1 MNEVVTGVLF
11 YTTLYINCILC
22 AVAALT
28 GRWIFLMLI
37 VLSLGLTAYMMY
49 TITHNDEH
57 LKTVGKWAQDT
68 FSNTIAKV
76 RQYIWK

>member
-28 GRWIFLMLI
+28 GRWIFLLLI
-37 VLSLGLTAYMMY
+37 VLSLGLTAYMVYMV
-49 TITHNDEH
+49 THNDDH
-57 LKTVGKWAQDT
+57 LKDMGKWVQAT
-68 FSNTIAKV
+68 FSNTISKV
-76 RQYIWK
+76 RHYIW

>member
-28 GRWIFLMLI
+28 GRWIFLLLI
-37 VLSLGLTAYMMY
+37 VLSLGLTAYMVY
-49 TITHNDEH
+49 LVTHNDQH
-57 LKTVGKWAQDT
+57 LKEMGQWVGAT
-68 FSNTIAKV
+68 FSDTVAKV
-76 RQYIWK
+76 RHYIR